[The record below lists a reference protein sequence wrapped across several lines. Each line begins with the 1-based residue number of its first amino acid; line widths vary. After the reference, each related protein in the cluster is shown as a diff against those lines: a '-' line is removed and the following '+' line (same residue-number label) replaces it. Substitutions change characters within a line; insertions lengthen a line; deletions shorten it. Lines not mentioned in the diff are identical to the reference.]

1 MALMASEF
9 HAGIFE
15 ILPSKLSWAPGKLE
29 QSSLLEQGQHPAK
42 QRVLSALE
50 LCSVSKPNESPES
63 QGLAGAGGSYQ
74 VVHYTQEACGR
85 AFGPLNL
92 AQTIRF
98 CNRLDTEL
106 SRLDCNDPLELL
118 VLATPSQNPE
128 ARANCAVLL
137 GAYLIFR
144 LGWTVEQVETALPEE
159 GDLSFACSW
168 SRLDRQENERHMRAM
183 HCWQGLKM
191 AQQNGWVTGLCC
203 EDAFHADLLVS
214 GWERL
219 ALTYDASWLVPG
231 MVIVCADPTTT
242 VCDPNP
248 NTFSELWPTVETP
261 MCGQQP
267 APERLFESMPEDSS
281 LGSLANKDNVT
292 AKQIRGVSHMTFESV
307 PEDSGPA
314 SLASG
319 DIVKGQQTGSVSG
332 MTKAGNWQSKLTPI
346 LVSPMD
352 MESPAD
358 EARTPLSY
366 VSTPRPGAA
375 SCPVS
380 PGLSPTDTVRA
391 RRQSFRSACSST
403 DTVCKDY
410 RSFADM
416 ALANNHGG
424 QVLPFF
430 GLLQELGVKSV
441 VRANF
446 EMEAGMLIPS
456 YDPTALQGL
465 GMKHLSVPIADQ
477 NGGLPKPR
485 EVAAVLEMCET
496 LNGDPI
502 AVHCKGGFGRSVVL
516 ACAIAIDQFD
526 VSGTA
531 IMGWVRIVRPGAVTT
546 TEQEQML
553 CSFKGRDDLRKWA
566 GYPRNT
572 RSCRCMIQ

>member
-1 MALMASEF
+1 MAGER

-29 QSSLLEQGQHPAK
+29 QSSLHEQGQHPAK

-50 LCSVSKPNESPES
+50 LCSVSKLSES

-74 VVHYTQEACGR
+74 VVHYSQEACGR

-106 SRLDCNDPLELL
+106 SRLKSNDPLELL

-128 ARANCAVLL
+128 ARANSAVLL

-144 LGWTVEQVETALPEE
+144 LGWSVEQVTTVLPEE

-168 SRLDRQENERHMRAM
+168 SRVDRQENKRHMRAL
-183 HCWQGLKM
+183 HCWQGLKI
-191 AQQNGWVTGLCC
+191 AQQNGWVSSLCC
-203 EDAFHADLLVS
+203 EDASHADLIVK

-231 MVIVCADPTTT
+231 MVMICADPTTT

-261 MCGQQP
+261 MCCQQP
-267 APERLFESMPEDSS
+267 APERLFESLPEDLS
-281 LGSLANKDNVT
+281 LGSLVT
-292 AKQIRGVSHMTFESV
+292 PRLNAKQIGSVSRMAFGSV
-307 PEDSGPA
+307 LEDSGPA
-314 SLASG
+314 SLASK
-319 DIVKGQQTGSVSG
+319 DIVNGQQAGSVSD
-332 MTKAGNWQSKLTPI
+332 MPTAGSWQSRLTPG
-346 LVSPMD
+346 LVTPIHT
-352 MESPAD
+352 ELPAD
-358 EARTPLSY
+358 DDPTPLSSP
-366 VSTPRPGAA
+366 VSTLSIGR
-375 SCPVS
+375 S
-380 PGLSPTDTVRA
+380 PRA
-391 RRQSFRSACSST
+391 RRSLTPCST
-403 DTVCKDY
+403 DTACKEY
-410 RSFADM
+410 RNFADM
-416 ALANNHGG
+416 ELVINHEGE
-424 QVLPFF
+424 VLPFF

-446 EMEAGMLIPS
+446 KMEAGMLIPS

-465 GMKHLSVPIADQ
+465 GMKHLSMPILDH
-477 NGGLPKPR
+477 NGALPEPR

-496 LNGDPI
+496 LANGDPI
-502 AVHCKGGFGRSVVL
+502 AVHCKGGLGRSVIL

-526 VSGTA
+526 VSGAA

-572 RSCRCMIQ
+572 KCCRCMIQ

>member
-1 MALMASEF
+1 MAGELQ
-9 HAGIFE
+9 AGIFE
-15 ILPSKLSWAPGKLE
+15 ILPSKLRWAPGKLE

-42 QRVLSALE
+42 QRVVSALE
-50 LCSVSKPNESPES
+50 LCSVPTPYEESPES
-63 QGLAGAGGSYQ
+63 PKTPSSGSYQ

-85 AFGPLNL
+85 AFGPLNF

-106 SRLDCNDPLELL
+106 SRLKCNDPLELL

-128 ARANCAVLL
+128 ARANSAVLL

-144 LGWTVEQVETALPEE
+144 LGWSVEQVETALPEE

-168 SRLDRQENERHMRAM
+168 SRLDRHENKRHMRAL

-191 AQQNGWVTGLCC
+191 AQQNGWVSSLCC

-248 NTFSELWPTVETP
+248 STFSELWPTVETP

-267 APERLFESMPEDSS
+267 APERLFESMPEDAS
-281 LGSLANKDNVT
+281 LGSLESKGNVN
-292 AKQIRGVSHMTFESV
+292 AKHNESISRMTCESV

-314 SLASG
+314 SLASK
-319 DIVKGQQTGSVSG
+319 DIVNGQQTGSDSG
-332 MTKAGNWQSKLTPI
+332 MTRAARLQSRLTPVLI
-346 LVSPMD
+346 SPNNMQ
-352 MESPAD
+352 SPAD
-358 EARTPLSY
+358 GARTPLSPL
-366 VSTPRPGAA
+366 SPSSPG
-375 SCPVS
+375 SHYSPVS
-380 PGLSPTDTVRA
+380 PGRTPRA
-391 RRQSFRSACSST
+391 SGRRPSVGPSVCSST
-403 DTVCKDY
+403 NTVCKEY
-410 RSFADM
+410 GSFADM
-416 ALANNHGG
+416 ALADNHGG

-446 EMEAGMLIPS
+446 EMEAGMLTPS

-465 GMKHLSVPIADQ
+465 GMKHLSVPILDH
-477 NGGLPKPR
+477 NGALPEPR

-496 LNGDPI
+496 LANGNPI

-531 IMGWVRIVRPGAVTT
+531 LFGWVRIVRPGAVTC
-546 TEQEQML
+546 TEQERWL

-566 GYPRNT
+566 GYPQNT
-572 RSCRCMIQ
+572 KCCRCMIQ